1 MNKKPQTFASAFQ
14 GIFTTRVLL
23 IIAGALLGVIA
34 GRLITM

>member
-1 MNKKPQTFASAFQ
+1 MNKKPQSFAATFQ

-23 IIAGALLGVIA
+23 AIAGTLLGIIA